1 MEALGKWNGSVVV
14 ADPMNGRILSI
25 VNQKLALGSAFT
37 PCSTFKPI
45 VALAALNEGLITTQ
59 TKLHVGGRSR
69 LNLTDALARSNNP
82 FFAKLGQMLGFRQV
96 ERYAHEFGLAEKAG
110 LNIPGEVPGRFP
122 SAPPK
127 HGGVGLLSAYGQ
139 DIEVTPLQMAAVT
152 SAIANGGVLYWL
164 QYARTAEEIA
174 QFEPR
179 IRRRLDDVMEY
190 LPQLK
195 AGLAA
200 AVMYGTARLAYDPT
214 EQIFGKTGTCSDHNA
229 RLGWFVS
236 YTSEQQPKYVV
247 VVLLRGG
254 LPMYGPHAAEI
265 AGRFYRGLYQKAQS
279 ATRASQNSSAPSQP

>member
-45 VALAALNEGLITTQ
+45 VALAALNEGVITTQ
-59 TKLHVGGRSR
+59 TKLRVGGRSR

-164 QYARTAEEIA
+164 QYPRTAEEIA
-174 QFEPR
+174 QFEPEY
-179 IRRRLDDVMEY
+179 DDASM
-190 LPQLK
+190 
-195 AGLAA
+195 
-200 AVMYGTARLAYDPT
+200 
-214 EQIFGKTGTCSDHNA
+214 
-229 RLGWFVS
+229 
-236 YTSEQQPKYVV
+236 TSWSIC
-247 VVLLRGG
+247 L
-254 LPMYGPHAAEI
+254 
-265 AGRFYRGLYQKAQS
+265 
-279 ATRASQNSSAPSQP
+279 N